1 MSNITAY
8 YDQAMTTLAKIGLS
22 ITPKPSAASMVIPL
36 IERLEKIDPDN
47 ALSIAR
53 TMQVSGEFNEIV
65 LKEISTLDIG
75 GRFIQIAEQFDSI
88 RDDTSQ
94 MVNWMEDSKL
104 DWREKIQMRWMHLR
118 RGTVTERFED
128 IKKTF
133 TDVIAS
139 TNQHIAK
146 ETSVLSGYQQF
157 RFAIKEA
164 EAASAVILGKAQARL
179 AVCQNTGTQA
189 EQSIVSA
196 PDDQAK
202 SKLELQRDVALAE
215 IKAADQD
222 YQIAKDLFE
231 NLKISYNTSEVV
243 FARLQQNLDMKQ
255 RIQQRSITFFGTN
268 EIVFT
273 ALAAAFTSTQGLA
286 ESTHALDQLQ
296 TGVNKSIE
304 ALASIGTKQLEAS
317 VRAGYGSTISAQ
329 SIKLLAD
336 SIIEYQSNLTGLVTQ
351 LREEATQNATEI
363 EQHTNHAKERFI
375 ALTTKA

>member
-1 MSNITAY
+1 MNSITTY

-22 ITPKPSAASMVIPL
+22 IKPQPSASSMVIPL

-53 TMQVSGEFNEIV
+53 TMQVSSDFNEVV
-65 LKEISTLDIG
+65 LKEISSLDIG

-88 RDDTSQ
+88 RDDTTQ

-104 DWREKIQMRWMHLR
+104 DWREQLQMRWMHLR
-118 RGTVTERFED
+118 RGTVTDRFES

-146 ETSVLSGYQQF
+146 ETSVLNGYQQF

-164 EAASAVILGKAQARL
+164 EAASAVILAKSQAKLTASQDAAALAEAQ
-179 AVCQNTGTQA
+179 
-189 EQSIVSA
+189 IKSA
-196 PDDQAK
+196 PDEQAK
-202 SKLELQRDVALAE
+202 SKMELERDVALAE
-215 IKAADQD
+215 LKSSDQD

-286 ESTHALDQLQ
+286 ESTHALEQLQ

-304 ALASIGTKQLEAS
+304 SLATIGTKQLEAS
-317 VRAGYGSTISAQ
+317 VKAGYGATISAQ

-336 SIIEYQSNLTGLVTQ
+336 SIVDYQSNLTGMVTQ
-351 LREEATQNATEI
+351 LRDESSLNATEI

-375 ALTTKA
+375 ALSTKA